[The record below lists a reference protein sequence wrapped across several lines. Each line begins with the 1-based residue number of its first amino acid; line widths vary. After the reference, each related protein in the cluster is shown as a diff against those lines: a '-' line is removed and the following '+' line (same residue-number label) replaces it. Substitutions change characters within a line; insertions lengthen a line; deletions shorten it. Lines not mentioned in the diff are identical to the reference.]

1 MRGSV
6 CTDLKV
12 HRRVADRGKLVK
24 AWEWAFWMGGTASA
38 EASGDND
45 LGRLEGRSRVEEVRQ
60 DRKGFVG
67 Q

>member
-1 MRGSV
+1 M
-6 CTDLKV
+6 
-12 HRRVADRGKLVK
+12 ADRGEPVK